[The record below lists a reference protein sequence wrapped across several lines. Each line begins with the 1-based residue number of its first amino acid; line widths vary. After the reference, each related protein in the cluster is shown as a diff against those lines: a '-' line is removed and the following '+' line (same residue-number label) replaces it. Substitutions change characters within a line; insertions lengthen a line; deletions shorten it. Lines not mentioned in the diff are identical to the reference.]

1 MIILWVCFWAA
12 SCLYAQRQRP
22 KNQPYADMKRY
33 HFGFHVGMH
42 TQDLILTH
50 SGVTTSDGKT
60 WFAEIPSYSP
70 GFSVGVIGNLYINQY
85 LNLRFTPT
93 VHFGDKKFTFI
104 DARASDSQATFTT
117 SIRSNYLALPLDL
130 KYTAMRLN
138 NYRPYF
144 LGGVFTSFDMGRKKE
159 TPVLLKPL
167 DYGVEVGFGCDIY
180 LPYFKLCPELK
191 FCFGLADV
199 LQKDRRDLISEPD
212 RVYTEALSKATSRL
226 IVLTFNFE

>member
-1 MIILWVCFWAA
+1 M
-12 SCLYAQRQRP
+12 
-22 KNQPYADMKRY
+22 
-33 HFGFHVGMH
+33 
-42 TQDLILTH
+42 
-50 SGVTTSDGKT
+50 TTSDGKM

-70 GFSVGVIGNLYINQY
+70 GFSVGVIGNLYVNPY

-104 DARASDSQATFTT
+104 DARASDSHATFTT
-117 SIRSNYLALPLDL
+117 SIRSNYLTLPLDL

-138 NYRPYF
+138 NYRPYL
-144 LGGVFTSFDMGRKKE
+144 LGGVYTSFDMGRKKE

-167 DYGVEVGFGCDIY
+167 DYGVEIGFECDIY

-199 LQKDRRDLISEPD
+199 LEKDRNDLISEPD
-212 RVYTEALSKATSRL
+212 RVYTASSMS
-226 IVLTFNFE
+226 IVLRLLCLFFLNNFTNLLLPLSSAISTPGQRLSFTCAAYSS